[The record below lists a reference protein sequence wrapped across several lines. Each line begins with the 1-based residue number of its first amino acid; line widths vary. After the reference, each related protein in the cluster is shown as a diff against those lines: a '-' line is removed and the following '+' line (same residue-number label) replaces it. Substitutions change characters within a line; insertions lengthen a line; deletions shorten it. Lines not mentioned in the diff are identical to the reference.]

1 MIRNIRITVQP
12 ATRKRPV
19 AKAVRPD
26 TVLLTRE
33 DVPIR
38 RRLTVVKHVMG
49 LINRAVTMPFM
60 TVNVQIVPAVP
71 VVSARTAS
79 ILSATVNQD
88 ISGPAATVNR
98 TAV

>member
-49 LINRAVTMPFM
+49 LINRAVTMAFM
-60 TVNVQIVPAVP
+60 TVNVQIVTAVTAAP
-71 VVSARTAS
+71 ARTAS
-79 ILSATVNQD
+79 IRAVHASRD
-88 ISGPAATVNR
+88 ISGPAATANR